1 MLVLLPA
8 LREATAPLVPASP
21 WIVFGAG
28 ILLGWRFNRIR
39 LVGALAALF
48 AAERILHYAVS
59 GAVSDSGRAL
69 GDALAILLPL
79 DLAALTFLPER
90 GGLNRRGRL
99 VVAVALGEGLVL
111 YLLSRPE
118 AAPIATVLRHAFV
131 EPRRLGW
138 TAAPQLAVLAFLAAG
153 AVAAVRYASR
163 PTAAE
168 SATLW
173 TLVAAFVAVSVP
185 GAGAVSTLYLVA
197 GGLILAVSLIE
208 MSHAMA
214 YGDELTGLPSR
225 RALTEKLETLGD
237 GYAVAMVDVDHF
249 KRFNDRHG
257 HDVGD
262 QLLRMVGST
271 LSTVGGGGKAFRYG
285 GEEFA
290 VIFPG
295 MSAKE
300 ALPHLEAL
308 RKRVEA
314 SGFVTRGA
322 RRPRQK
328 PAAPKAGAGA
338 GKRLAVTVSIGVADS
353 HRAATPAAVLKAAD
367 QALYRA
373 KEAGRN
379 RVYA

>member
-8 LREATAPLVPASP
+8 LRDATAPLVPASP

-99 VVAVALGEGLVL
+99 IVAVALGEGLVL

-118 AAPIATVLRHAFV
+118 AAPIATILRHAFV
-131 EPRRLGW
+131 EPRLLGW
-138 TAAPQLAVLAFLAAG
+138 TATPQLAILAFLAAFAG
-153 AVAAVRYASR
+153 AAVRYASC
-163 PTAAE
+163 PNAAE

-185 GAGAVSTLYLVA
+185 GAGAVSTIYLVT

-225 RALTEKLETLGD
+225 RALTERLETLGD

-271 LSTVGGGGKAFRYG
+271 LSTVGGGKAFRYG

-314 SGFVTRGA
+314 SGFVKREA

-328 PAAPKAGAGA
+328 PDAPKAGAGA